1 MRVMGLAVVLVF
13 SLVAAPLADETQ
25 AAPSRA
31 TVAVVFANLP
41 LSDLVGPQPRD
52 LSARAFADGMRQL
65 GWVDGQNLTIMWRS
79 AEGQPDRYAALATEL
94 VSLKVDVIVAAG
106 GTVRAIRKAT
116 STIPIVGTGGPG
128 TFQGI
133 QSLARPGGNV
143 TGLMSAPDARFAE
156 KRLELLKE
164 AVPTLSRVA
173 YLSDDGTTGAPE
185 AAARAL
191 RITLVPIPVGGPGG
205 LQPAL
210 ASIERQRVDAIFVV
224 AGPFFW
230 SQRGEIIEFAA
241 RRRLPAM
248 YPFDIYVR
256 DGGLMSYGA
265 NYADINRRAAIY
277 VDKILKGA
285 RPGDLPIEQPMK
297 YELLINLKTA
307 KALGLT
313 IPATILLQADQVI
326 E

>member
-1 MRVMGLAVVLVF
+1 MRRIGLAVVLVF

-41 LSDLVGPQPRD
+41 LADLVGLQPRD
-52 LSARAFADGMRQL
+52 LSARAFVDGMRQL
-65 GWVDGQNLTIMWRS
+65 GWVDGQNLTIVWRS
-79 AEGQPDRYAALATEL
+79 AEGHPDRYAALATEL
-94 VSLKVDVIVAAG
+94 VSLKVDVIFAAG
-106 GTVRAIRKAT
+106 GTVPAIRKAT

-133 QSLARPGGNV
+133 QSLAHPGGNV
-143 TGLMSAPDARFAE
+143 TGLMSRPDTRFAE

-173 YLSDDGTTGAPE
+173 YLSDVGTTGAPE

-191 RITLVPIPVGGPGG
+191 RITLVPILVGDPGG

-230 SQRGEIIEFAA
+230 SQRGEIIKFAA
-241 RRRLPAM
+241 RRRLPAT

-285 RPGDLPIEQPMK
+285 RPGDLPIEQPVK
-297 YELLINLKTA
+297 YELLVNLKTA

-313 IPATILLQADQVI
+313 IPATILLQADPVI

>member
-1 MRVMGLAVVLVF
+1 
-13 SLVAAPLADETQ
+13 
-25 AAPSRA
+25 
-31 TVAVVFANLP
+31 
-41 LSDLVGPQPRD
+41 
-52 LSARAFADGMRQL
+52 
-65 GWVDGQNLTIMWRS
+65 
-79 AEGQPDRYAALATEL
+79 
-94 VSLKVDVIVAAG
+94 
-106 GTVRAIRKAT
+106 VRAIRKAT

-173 YLSDDGTTGAPE
+173 CLSDDGTTGAPE
-185 AAARAL
+185 AAARPSHHPRA
-191 RITLVPIPVGGPGG
+191 IPVGGPGG

-285 RPGDLPIEQPMK
+285 RPGDLPIEQPVK
-297 YELLINLKTA
+297 YELLVNLKTA